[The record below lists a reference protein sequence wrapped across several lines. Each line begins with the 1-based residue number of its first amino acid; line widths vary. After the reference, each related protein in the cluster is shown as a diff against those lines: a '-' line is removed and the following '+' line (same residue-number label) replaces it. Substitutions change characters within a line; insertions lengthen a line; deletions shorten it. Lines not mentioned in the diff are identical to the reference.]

1 MFFDCICSNIVFFDC
16 ICSNIVFL
24 AGSLA
29 PRSRRQTRRQDEEKV
44 IVFSPFEIMIK
55 IQNQFLSLF
64 VYFVRLLLVLD
75 LFLLTCQL
83 RSISVGWWG
92 SLYLLNWCPNM
103 YMKNSKNLYLYIIC
117 TCLLVTWE
125 AYSSVGE
132 DPCGAERA
140 RRQLSM
146 GPHRDGLEPYLAI
159 GVGLPGWIVLPIQSI
174 IYCRDSDVVRV
185 QLLRERVC
193 QENSSPVVDC
203 AA

>member
-1 MFFDCICSNIVFFDC
+1 MAWLHLRNIVFFDC
-16 ICSNIVFL
+16 ICNNIVFL

-44 IVFSPFEIMIK
+44 IVFLPLKLWSRSKIK
-55 IQNQFLSLF
+55 FLSLFSSVGYITQRLQRPLPCIRFRIFVSSPHLAFVCHSYFF

-75 LFLLTCQL
+75 PFLLTCQL

-103 YMKNSKNLYLYIIC
+103 YMKSSKNLYLYLIC

-132 DPCGAERA
+132 YHCTCSIGT
-140 RRQLSM
+140 SM
-146 GPHRDGLEPYLAI
+146 CTCSNAFKT
-159 GVGLPGWIVLPIQSI
+159 VSWKA
-174 IYCRDSDVVRV
+174 VRFST
-185 QLLRERVC
+185 C
-193 QENSSPVVDC
+193 T
-203 AA
+203 